1 MAAPV
6 FHLHPPEGPAPEE
19 EAADEI
25 LPAPSNPLAVSRV
38 LLDDPALFDG
48 EHLLLRRW
56 RGDWWRYEGPHWTI
70 AEQEAIR
77 KWLYLRTEHA
87 LYMSATKDGEFEPK
101 PWAPDKGKVDKL
113 LDAMSAPTLLPGD
126 VDAPS
131 WVSTGER
138 ATGVVPCLNG
148 LVDVHTQELR
158 PLTPDYFG
166 TVAIPID
173 YDVDA
178 AEPVEWLRFLRT
190 LWPVQEDGTDADE
203 LVALQE
209 WFGYV
214 LSGATNL
221 QKMLLLV
228 GPPRCGKGTIARIL
242 TALLGKPNVAAPT
255 LAGMATNFGL
265 EPLLGKTLGIVGD
278 ARLQS
283 QGQETVVERL
293 LSITGEDAITVDR
306 KNRTGWTGTMSAR
319 MMILSNELP
328 KFGDASGA
336 VASRFVI
343 LSLKESFLGR
353 EDIDLESRLRAEL
366 PSILRWALQGLV
378 RLNERKRI
386 TEPRASLESV
396 QALADLVSPI
406 GQFLREVCEVD
417 ERAMTPFSV
426 VYREY
431 GEWCRENGRGVKNT
445 AGLSSDLHTALP
457 AVKTDYRPRDD
468 AGRKLPRHVKGLRI
482 STEWTTRVRDEPGE
496 RWKVADA
503 ENGWD
508 KQEPPTPGW

>member
-6 FHLHPPEGPAPEE
+6 YEIFPPEGPPAVE
-19 EAADEI
+19 EAPVEV
-25 LPAPSNPLAVSRV
+25 LPAPSNPLAVARV
-38 LLDDPALFDG
+38 LLDDPDLFDG
-48 EHLLLRRW
+48 EHLLLRYW
-56 RGDWWRYEGPHWTI
+56 RGDWWQYQGPHWTI
-70 AEQEAIR
+70 AEPVAVR
-77 KWLYLRTEHA
+77 KWLYMRLEHA
-87 LYMSATKDGEFEPK
+87 QYSAPNRDGEFEQK
-101 PWAPDKGKVDKL
+101 PWAPDKGKLDKV
-113 LDAMSAPTLLPGD
+113 LDAMTAPTLLPGD

-138 ATGVVPCLNG
+138 ANGIVPCTNG
-148 LVDVHTQELR
+148 LVDVETGELR
-158 PLTPDYFG
+158 PITPDYFG
-166 TVAIPID
+166 TVRIPIE

-178 AEPVEWLRFLRT
+178 TEPVEWLKFLRT
-190 LWPVQEDGTDADE
+190 LWPVLEDGTDAEE
-203 LVALQE
+203 LLALQE

-214 LSGATNL
+214 LSGDTNL

-343 LSLKESFLGR
+343 LTLRESFLGR
-353 EDIDLESRLRAEL
+353 EDIDLDSRLRAEL
-366 PSILRWALQGLV
+366 PQILKWALQGLD
-378 RLNERKRI
+378 RLRERKRI
-386 TEPRASLESV
+386 TEPAASLEAV
-396 QALADLVSPI
+396 QTLADLVSPI
-406 GQFLREVCEVD
+406 RQFLREVCVID
-417 ERAMTPFSV
+417 PAAATPFSV

-457 AVKTDYRPRDD
+457 EVKTDHRPKIQGQRQ
-468 AGRKLPRHVKGLRI
+468 PRHVKGLAI
-482 STEWTTRVRDEPGE
+482 SAEWTGRVRDTDGE
-496 RWKVADA
+496 RWKVRDQ

-508 KQEPPTPGW
+508 KQEPPAGW